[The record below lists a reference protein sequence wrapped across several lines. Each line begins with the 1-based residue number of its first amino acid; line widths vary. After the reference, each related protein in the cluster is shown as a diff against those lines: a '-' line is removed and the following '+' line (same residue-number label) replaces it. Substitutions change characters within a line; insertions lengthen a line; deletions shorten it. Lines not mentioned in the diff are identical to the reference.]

1 MKKHALVILIVLTTA
16 FLAGCGKAEPT
27 PVPTVALPTS
37 TPTAIPA
44 TPTPNPFPMT
54 MTDNLDRKV
63 TLSALPRRI
72 VSLAPSN
79 TEILFAVGAG
89 EYVVGVTKYCD
100 YPAEAQD
107 REPIG
112 GFSAKTI
119 SVETIVSLEPDLV
132 FAYGDRQQTVVEAL
146 EQVGIAVIVLA
157 PGSFDDVYT
166 NIQLAGQITGH
177 EETAAQVVKEMKARI
192 AAVVDKVTGIPENER
207 LTVFWETFD
216 EPLMTAGPST
226 FTGQM
231 IDLAGGV
238 NVFADL
244 TEDYPQISAEEVI
257 ARSPAV
263 ILGSDSHG
271 DKLTPEQV
279 AARPGWAQ
287 IDAVQNGRIH
297 LIDGNVVSRAGPRLA
312 DAVEAIAQA
321 LYPEPFR

>member
-1 MKKHALVILIVLTTA
+1 MKKHALVILVVLTVA

-27 PVPTVALPTS
+27 PAPTGVPPTS
-37 TPTAIPA
+37 TPTAVPPP
-44 TPTPNPFPMT
+44 PTPDPFPMT
-54 MTDNLDRKV
+54 ITDDLDREV
-63 TLSALPRRI
+63 TLPALSRRI

-89 EYVVGVTKYCD
+89 EVVVGVTKYCD
-100 YPAEAQD
+100 YPAEAQE
-107 REPIG
+107 REQIG

-132 FAYGDRQQTVVEAL
+132 LAYGNRQQTVIEAL
-146 EQVGIAVIVLA
+146 EQVGIQVIVLA
-157 PGSFDDVYT
+157 PRSFDDVYT
-166 NIQLAGQITGH
+166 NIQLAGRITGH
-177 EETAAQVVKEMKARI
+177 EETAIQVVDDMKARI
-192 AAVVDKVTGIPENER
+192 AAVADKVSAIPESER

-231 IDLAGGV
+231 IELAGGA

-244 TEDYPQISAEEVI
+244 AEDYPQISAEEVI
-257 ARSPAV
+257 ARDPAV

-271 DKLTPEQV
+271 DKLTAEQV
-279 AARPGWAQ
+279 AARPGWDQVA
-287 IDAVQNGRIH
+287 AVQNGRIH

-321 LYPEPFR
+321 LYPEFFR